1 MLTYAD
7 TLDCMTK
14 ILDSV
19 RMVAVQHSR
28 AADNIAQQLA
38 AQGQAMEHQ
47 QIMTSIIL
55 PHFKNAFQSTQSQI
69 LEVSGERKASREL

>member
-1 MLTYAD
+1 MSQ
-7 TLDCMTK
+7 
-14 ILDSV
+14 ILNSV

-38 AQGQAMEHQ
+38 EQNQPMEHQ

-55 PHFKNAFQSTQSQI
+55 PHFKNAFQATQNQI
-69 LEVSGERKASREL
+69 LEVLPR